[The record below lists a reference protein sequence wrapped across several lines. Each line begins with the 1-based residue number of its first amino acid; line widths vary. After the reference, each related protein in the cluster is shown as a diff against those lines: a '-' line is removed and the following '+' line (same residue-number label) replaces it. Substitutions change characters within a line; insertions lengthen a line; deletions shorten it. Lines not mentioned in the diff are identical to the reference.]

1 MLYLKWAAFLLPS
14 FFNGNRGQGRCADS
28 CLFCAFRR
36 VVAALAVVVSDPRQ
50 QLRRGRRPPR
60 PMAARRVVLDVG
72 ETDGVVVP
80 QHGVRIPHL
89 RARHQRKGVRLRG
102 HLRRPEDRG
111 SDGHQRVV
119 SVECLQWGEVDR
131 VAVLLRAPLQ
141 EFRGMEVCAT
151 WDRLEVL
158 GRQAVQCSA
167 LALLSPAQGLGPKRV
182 IYAGEDAHDTGLFA

>member
-1 MLYLKWAAFLLPS
+1 MEIVGKVGAPILAFFVRSDGWLPHWLWW
-14 FFNGNRGQGRCADS
+14 FQP
-28 CLFCAFRR
+28 
-36 VVAALAVVVSDPRQ
+36 PRQ
-50 QLRRGRRPPR
+50 QLRRGRRPPH
-60 PMAARRVVLDVG
+60 PMAARRVVLGVG

-89 RARHQRKGVRLRG
+89 RARHQRKGGRLRG

-119 SVECLQWGEVDR
+119 SVECLPWGEVDR
-131 VAVLLRAPLQ
+131 VAVLLCAPLQ
-141 EFRGMEVCAT
+141 DFRGMEVCAT

-182 IYAGEDAHDTGLFA
+182 IYAGEDAHDAGLFA